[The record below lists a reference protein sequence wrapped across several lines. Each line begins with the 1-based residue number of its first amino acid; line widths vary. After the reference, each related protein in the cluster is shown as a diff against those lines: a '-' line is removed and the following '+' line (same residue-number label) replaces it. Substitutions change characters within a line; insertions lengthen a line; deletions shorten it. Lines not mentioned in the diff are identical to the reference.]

1 MAAPYPSHGAVRP
14 RTQNR
19 WTLERMLA
27 ESPRPVFVVVNG
39 PPGSGK
45 TTLAERLAPL
55 LGLPLISKDVI
66 KEALMGVWNVED
78 VQTSRRLGRAAMA
91 VMFSVAEDASAGA
104 VLDANFRRSLA
115 HDELTRSPGLVIE
128 VFCRC
133 PRETCLTRYRARA
146 AGRAAGHLDSER
158 SDAEIWDAETV
169 DPVAG
174 GWPVIEVE
182 TSVPVELDGLLT
194 ALRSL

>member
-1 MAAPYPSHGAVRP
+1 
-14 RTQNR
+14 
-19 WTLERMLA
+19 MLA
-27 ESPRPVFVVVNG
+27 RSSRRVFIVVNG

-45 TTLAERLAPL
+45 TSLAEPLALL

-66 KEALMGVWNVED
+66 KEALMGVWAVED

-91 VMFSVAEDASAGA
+91 VMFSIAEDASAGA
-104 VLDANFRRSLA
+104 VLDANLRRRLA
-115 HDELTRSPGLVIE
+115 HDDLSRLPGSVIE

-133 PRETCLTRYRARA
+133 PREICLTRYRARA
-146 AGRAAGHLDSER
+146 AARAAGHLDSER
-158 SDAEIWDAETV
+158 PDAEIWDLETV

-182 TSVPVELDGLLT
+182 TSVPVDLDGLLNT
-194 ALRSL
+194 LRSL

>member
-1 MAAPYPSHGAVRP
+1 
-14 RTQNR
+14 
-19 WTLERMLA
+19 MLVG
-27 ESPRPVFVVVNG
+27 SLRPVFVVVNG

-45 TTLAERLAPL
+45 TSLAEQLAPM

-66 KEALMGVWNVED
+66 KEALMGVWKVQD

-91 VMFSVAEDASAGA
+91 VMFSIAENASTGA

-115 HDELTRSPGLVIE
+115 HDELTRLAGDVIE

-133 PRETCLTRYRARA
+133 PREICLTRYRARA
-146 AGRAAGHLDSER
+146 AVRAAGHLDSER
-158 SDAEIWDAETV
+158 SDAEIWDRETI

-182 TSVPVELDGLLT
+182 TSVPVDLEGLLVT
-194 ALRSL
+194 LRSL

>member
-1 MAAPYPSHGAVRP
+1 
-14 RTQNR
+14 
-19 WTLERMLA
+19 MLA

-115 HDELTRSPGLVIE
+115 NDELDAVARS
-128 VFCRC
+128 C
-133 PRETCLTRYRARA
+133 
-146 AGRAAGHLDSER
+146 HR
-158 SDAEIWDAETV
+158 SV
-169 DPVAG
+169 LPM
-174 GWPVIEVE
+174 
-182 TSVPVELDGLLT
+182 S
-194 ALRSL
+194 S